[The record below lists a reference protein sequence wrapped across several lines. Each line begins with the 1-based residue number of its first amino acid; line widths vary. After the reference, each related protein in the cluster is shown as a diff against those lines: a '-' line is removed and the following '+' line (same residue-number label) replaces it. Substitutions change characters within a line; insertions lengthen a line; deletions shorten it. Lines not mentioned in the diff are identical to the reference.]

1 MLFIGDV
8 DLFSWI
14 ISFILIKELYLLKSN
29 VNKWMKVLFLV
40 FHGLSSSNGISKKIV
55 AQVKAIKDLGL
66 ETHLA
71 RYEVKADGS
80 RCWMLDEH
88 VLVNF
93 GSGTCAKVR
102 KRIDYNAILHYVI
115 QSQTKFVYIRSD
127 HNANP
132 FTIHLVRSMREFGCR
147 VVMEIP
153 TYPYDQEYIALKLKF
168 NLFWDRCFR
177 HKLAEKL
184 SAIVSFTN
192 ERLIFGQKTI
202 GISNGVDFDSI
213 PLRNKILLDKDD
225 SIHLLGVAEIHYW
238 HGFDRVIAGMAQ
250 YYRANPSRKVYLHL
264 VGKLSGKREEEEV
277 LLPISKNQLE
287 PYVVMHGPLW
297 GDDLDKMFDQADFA
311 IGSLGRHRS
320 GIDSIRTLK
329 NREYA
334 ARGVAFA
341 YSETD
346 SDFDEMD
353 YVMKVLADES
363 PLNIPELLRFID
375 GLQLSPEE
383 IRNSIGHLSWREQ
396 MAKVFK
402 VSEKL

>member
-1 MLFIGDV
+1 
-8 DLFSWI
+8 
-14 ISFILIKELYLLKSN
+14 
-29 VNKWMKVLFLV
+29 MKVLFLV

-88 VLVNF
+88 VLADF

-115 QSQTKFVYIRSD
+115 QSQTNFVYIRSD

-153 TYPYDQEYIALKLKF
+153 TYPYDQEYIAFRSKF

-192 ERLIFGQKTI
+192 ETVIFGQKAI
-202 GISNGVDFDSI
+202 GVSNGVDFDSI
-213 PLRNKILLDKDD
+213 PLRNKIPQDKGNA
-225 SIHLLGVAEIHYW
+225 IHLLGVAEIHYW
-238 HGFDRVIAGMAQ
+238 HGFDRVLAGLAE
-250 YYRANPSRKVYLHL
+250 YYKTNPACKVYFHI
-264 VGKLSGKREEEEV
+264 VGKLSGKREEEEI
-277 LLPISKNQLE
+277 LLPISENQLA
-287 PYVVMHGPLW
+287 PYVVMHGALW
-297 GDDLDKMFDQADFA
+297 GDDLDKMFDLSDFA

-320 GIDSIRTLK
+320 GISSIRTLK

-353 YVMKVLADES
+353 YVMKVPADES
-363 PLNIPELLRFID
+363 PLDIGELLKFID
-375 GLQLSPEE
+375 ALQASPLE
-383 IRNSIGHLSWREQ
+383 IRKSISHLSWRGQ
-396 MAKVFK
+396 MAKVLK
-402 VSEKL
+402 ESEKL

>member
-1 MLFIGDV
+1 
-8 DLFSWI
+8 
-14 ISFILIKELYLLKSN
+14 
-29 VNKWMKVLFLV
+29 MKALFLV
-40 FHGLSSSNGISKKIV
+40 FHGLSASNGISKKIL
-55 AQVKAIKDLGL
+55 AQVKAIRGLGF

-132 FTIHLVRSMREFGCR
+132 FTIHLVRSMKELGCR

-153 TYPYDQEYIALKLKF
+153 TYPYDQEYIVFKSRM

-177 HKLAEKL
+177 RRLAREL
-184 SAIVSFTN
+184 SAIVSFTDQKF
-192 ERLIFGQKTI
+192 IFGQKAI
-202 GISNGVDFDSI
+202 GISNGVDFDAI
-213 PLRNKILLDKDD
+213 PLRNKVSRKEDD

-238 HGFDRVIAGMAQ
+238 HGFDRVVAGLAD
-250 YYRANPSRKVYLHL
+250 YYKTNPGRKVYFHL
-264 VGKLSGKREEEEV
+264 VGQLSGKREEDEI
-277 LLPISKNQLE
+277 LLPIAEHRLDA
-287 PYVVMHGPLW
+287 YVVMHGPLW
-297 GDDLDKMFDQADFA
+297 GADLDKAFDLADFA

-320 GIDSIRTLK
+320 AISSIRTLK

-346 SDFDEMD
+346 SDFDDMD
-353 YVMKVLADES
+353 YVMKVPADES
-363 PLNIPELLRFID
+363 PLDIPKLLRFID
-375 GLQLSPEE
+375 GLQVSSRE
-383 IRNSIGHLSWREQ
+383 IRTSISHLSWKEQ
-396 MAKVFK
+396 MAKVFRE
-402 VSEKL
+402 SEKL